1 MFVCR
6 NDPWTFLFNRIGF
19 NHSMSASHETNI
31 LLDTVNKQNGHVS
44 IFTENTFVMETQTV
58 NKQIQTHIAGN
69 YDSC

>member
-1 MFVCR
+1 
-6 NDPWTFLFNRIGF
+6 
-19 NHSMSASHETNI
+19 MSASHETNI

-44 IFTENTFVMETQTV
+44 IFSENTFVMGTQTV